1 MQSKD
6 PSFSRKSSEQKLAEL
21 ALNIGGLSHA
31 AAAQQLLELSNE
43 FRYYSLEAEIAAP
56 FEKAAADLKAK
67 LEAKLKALQ
76 EEAAATPAPVI
87 ELPKVEESVQT
98 SAPEAEPETVKAET
112 EVTAPEPAPEAV
124 EPEMEVMPTEEE
136 IPAEPVAEE
145 EPAVAAPVA
154 EEAPA
159 QQDIFT
165 PAPAAEKK
173 SLNDRLAG
181 NVLKF
186 GLNDRIGFVKDLFD
200 GSQED
205 FNRVVSQLNTLGNL
219 NEAMEF
225 IHTHIS
231 GEYGWDQKEE
241 TAARFI
247 AAVEQKFS

>member
-6 PSFSRKSSEQKLAEL
+6 PSLSRKSSEQKLAEL
-21 ALNIGGLSHA
+21 ALNIGSLTHA
-31 AAAQQLLELSNE
+31 EAAQQLLELSNE

-67 LEAKLKALQ
+67 LEAKLKAMQ
-76 EEAAATPAPVI
+76 EEAAATPAPVV
-87 ELPKVEESVQT
+87 ELPKVEEPAET
-98 SAPEAEPETVKAET
+98 SAPEPV
-112 EVTAPEPAPEAV
+112 EAV
-124 EPEMEVMPTEEE
+124 EPAPVMEAEPEIIEPVMEVVPAEEE
-136 IPAEPVAEE
+136 IPAEPIAEE
-145 EPAVAAPVA
+145 EPAAPIA
-154 EEAPA
+154 DEAPA
-159 QQDIFT
+159 QQDIFA

>member
-31 AAAQQLLELSNE
+31 EAAQQLLELSNE
-43 FRYYSLEAEIAAP
+43 FRYHSLEAEIAAP

-76 EEAAATPAPVI
+76 EEAAATTAPVV
-87 ELPKVEESVQT
+87 ELPKVEEPAET
-98 SAPEAEPETVKAET
+98 SAPEPV
-112 EVTAPEPAPEAV
+112 EAV
-124 EPEMEVMPTEEE
+124 EPARVMEAEPEVVEPVMEVVPAEEE
-136 IPAEPVAEE
+136 IPAEPIAEE
-145 EPAVAAPVA
+145 EPAAPIA
-154 EEAPA
+154 DEAPA
-159 QQDIFT
+159 QQDIF
-165 PAPAAEKK
+165 APAAEKK

>member
-6 PSFSRKSSEQKLAEL
+6 PSLSRKSSEQKLAEL
-21 ALNIGGLSHA
+21 ALNIGSLTHA
-31 AAAQQLLELSNE
+31 EAAQQLLELSNE

-76 EEAAATPAPVI
+76 EEAAATPAPVVKV
-87 ELPKVEESVQT
+87 PKVEEPTET
-98 SAPEAEPETVKAET
+98 SAPEPV
-112 EVTAPEPAPEAV
+112 EAV
-124 EPEMEVMPTEEE
+124 EPDPVMEVVPAEEE
-136 IPAEPVAEE
+136 IPAETVAEE
-145 EPAVAAPVA
+145 ESAVAAPVA
-154 EEAPA
+154 EEAPV
-159 QQDIFT
+159 QQDIFA

-219 NEAMEF
+219 EEAMEF

>member
-21 ALNIGGLSHA
+21 ALNIGGLSHDE
-31 AAAQQLLELSNE
+31 AAQQLLELSNE

-67 LEAKLKALQ
+67 LEDKLIALQ
-76 EEAAATPAPVI
+76 EEAVATSAPVVA
-87 ELPKVEESVQT
+87 LPKVEEPSET
-98 SAPEAEPETVKAET
+98 SAPEPV
-112 EVTAPEPAPEAV
+112 EAV
-124 EPEMEVMPTEEE
+124 EPAPMMEAEPEIVEPVMEVVPAEKE
-136 IPAEPVAEE
+136 IPTEPVAEE

-154 EEAPA
+154 DEAPA
-159 QQDIFT
+159 QQDIFA

-219 NEAMEF
+219 NAAMEF

>member
-76 EEAAATPAPVI
+76 EEAAATPAPVV
-87 ELPKVEESVQT
+87 EVPKVEEPAET
-98 SAPEAEPETVKAET
+98 SAPEPV
-112 EVTAPEPAPEAV
+112 EAV
-124 EPEMEVMPTEEE
+124 EPAPVIEAEPEIVEPVMEVVPTEVKM
-136 IPAEPVAEE
+136 PAEPVAEE
-145 EPAVAAPVA
+145 EPAAAAPVV

>member
-21 ALNIGGLSHA
+21 ALNIGSLTHA
-31 AAAQQLLELSNE
+31 EAAQQLLELSNE

-76 EEAAATPAPVI
+76 EEAAATPAPVV
-87 ELPKVEESVQT
+87 ELPKVEEPAET
-98 SAPEAEPETVKAET
+98 SAPEPV
-112 EVTAPEPAPEAV
+112 EAV
-124 EPEMEVMPTEEE
+124 EPAPVMEAEPEIIEPVMEVVPAEEE

-145 EPAVAAPVA
+145 EPTVAAPVA
-154 EEAPA
+154 DEAPA
-159 QQDIFT
+159 QQDIFA

>member
-31 AAAQQLLELSNE
+31 EAAQQLLELSNE

-76 EEAAATPAPVI
+76 EEAAATPAPVV
-87 ELPKVEESVQT
+87 ELPKVEEPAET
-98 SAPEAEPETVKAET
+98 SAPEPV
-112 EVTAPEPAPEAV
+112 EAV
-124 EPEMEVMPTEEE
+124 EPAPVMEAEPEIVEPVMEVVPAKEE

-154 EEAPA
+154 DEAPA
-159 QQDIFT
+159 QQDIFA

-205 FNRVVSQLNTLGNL
+205 FNRVVSQLNTLSNL

>member
-6 PSFSRKSSEQKLAEL
+6 PSLSRKSSEQKLAEL
-21 ALNIGGLSHA
+21 ALNIGSLTHA
-31 AAAQQLLELSNE
+31 EAAQQLLELSNE

-76 EEAAATPAPVI
+76 EEAAATPAPIVA
-87 ELPKVEESVQT
+87 LPKVEESAET
-98 SAPEAEPETVKAET
+98 SAPEPV
-112 EVTAPEPAPEAV
+112 EAV
-124 EPEMEVMPTEEE
+124 EPAPVMEAEPEIIEPVMEVVSAEEE

-145 EPAVAAPVA
+145 EPTVAAPVA
-154 EEAPA
+154 DEAPA
-159 QQDIFT
+159 QQDIFA

>member
-6 PSFSRKSSEQKLAEL
+6 PSLSRKSSEQKLAEL
-21 ALNIGGLSHA
+21 ALNIGSLTHA
-31 AAAQQLLELSNE
+31 EAAQQLLELSNE

-67 LEAKLKALQ
+67 LEAKLKAMQ
-76 EEAAATPAPVI
+76 EEAAATPAPVV
-87 ELPKVEESVQT
+87 ELPKVEEPAET
-98 SAPEAEPETVKAET
+98 SAPEPV
-112 EVTAPEPAPEAV
+112 EAV
-124 EPEMEVMPTEEE
+124 EPAPVMEAEPEIVEPVMEVVPAEEE
-136 IPAEPVAEE
+136 IPAEPIAEE

-154 EEAPA
+154 DEAPA
-159 QQDIFT
+159 QQDIFA

>member
-21 ALNIGGLSHA
+21 ALNIGSLTHA
-31 AAAQQLLELSNE
+31 EAAQQLLELSNE

-76 EEAAATPAPVI
+76 EEAAATPAPVV
-87 ELPKVEESVQT
+87 ELPKVEEPAET
-98 SAPEAEPETVKAET
+98 SAPEPV
-112 EVTAPEPAPEAV
+112 EAV
-124 EPEMEVMPTEEE
+124 EPAPVMEAEPEFVEPVMEVVPAEEE
-136 IPAEPVAEE
+136 IPAEPIAEE

-154 EEAPA
+154 DEAPA
-159 QQDIFT
+159 QQDIFA

>member
-6 PSFSRKSSEQKLAEL
+6 PSLSRKSSEQKLAEL
-21 ALNIGGLSHA
+21 ALNIGSLTHA
-31 AAAQQLLELSNE
+31 EAAQQLLELSNE

-76 EEAAATPAPVI
+76 EEAAATPAPVVA
-87 ELPKVEESVQT
+87 LPKVEESAET
-98 SAPEAEPETVKAET
+98 SAPEPV
-112 EVTAPEPAPEAV
+112 EAV
-124 EPEMEVMPTEEE
+124 EPAPVMEAEPEIIEPVMEVVPAEEE

-154 EEAPA
+154 DEAPA
-159 QQDIFT
+159 QQDIFA

>member
-31 AAAQQLLELSNE
+31 EAAQQLLELSNE
-43 FRYYSLEAEIAAP
+43 FRYHSLEAEIAAP
-56 FEKAAADLKAK
+56 FEKAAAELKAK

-76 EEAAATPAPVI
+76 EDAAATPAPVV
-87 ELPKVEESVQT
+87 ELPKVEEPAET
-98 SAPEAEPETVKAET
+98 SAPEPV
-112 EVTAPEPAPEAV
+112 EAV
-124 EPEMEVMPTEEE
+124 EPAPVMEAEPEIVEPVMEVVPAEEE
-136 IPAEPVAEE
+136 IPAEPIAEE

-154 EEAPA
+154 DEAPA
-159 QQDIFT
+159 QQDIFA

>member
-6 PSFSRKSSEQKLAEL
+6 PSLSRKSSEQKLAEL
-21 ALNIGGLSHA
+21 ALNIGSLTHA
-31 AAAQQLLELSNE
+31 EAAQQLLELSNE

-76 EEAAATPAPVI
+76 EEAAATPAPVV
-87 ELPKVEESVQT
+87 ELPKVEEPAET
-98 SAPEAEPETVKAET
+98 SAPEPV
-112 EVTAPEPAPEAV
+112 EAV
-124 EPEMEVMPTEEE
+124 EPAPVMEAEPEIIEPVMEVVPAEEE
-136 IPAEPVAEE
+136 IPAEPIAEE
-145 EPAVAAPVA
+145 EPALAASVAD
-154 EEAPA
+154 EAPA
-159 QQDIFT
+159 QQEIFAPT
-165 PAPAAEKK
+165 PAAEKK

>member
-31 AAAQQLLELSNE
+31 EAAQQLLELSNE
-43 FRYYSLEAEIAAP
+43 FRYHSLEAEIAAP

-76 EEAAATPAPVI
+76 EEAAATPAPVV
-87 ELPKVEESVQT
+87 ELPKVEEPAET
-98 SAPEAEPETVKAET
+98 SAPEPV
-112 EVTAPEPAPEAV
+112 EAV
-124 EPEMEVMPTEEE
+124 EPARVMEAEPEVVEPVMEVVPAEEE
-136 IPAEPVAEE
+136 IPAEPIAEE
-145 EPAVAAPVA
+145 EPAAPIA
-154 EEAPA
+154 DEAPA
-159 QQDIFT
+159 QQDIF
-165 PAPAAEKK
+165 APAAEKK

>member
-31 AAAQQLLELSNE
+31 EAAQQLLELSNE
-43 FRYYSLEAEIAAP
+43 FRYHSLEAEITAP
-56 FEKAAADLKAK
+56 YEKAAAYLKAK
-67 LEAKLKALQ
+67 LEAKLKALH
-76 EEAAATPAPVI
+76 EEAAATPAPVV
-87 ELPKVEESVQT
+87 ELPKVEESVET
-98 SAPEAEPETVKAET
+98 SAPV
-112 EVTAPEPAPEAV
+112 
-124 EPEMEVMPTEEE
+124 MEVLPTEEE
-136 IPAEPVAEE
+136 IPSEPLAEE
-145 EPAVAAPVA
+145 VPVEAAPAA
-154 EEAPA
+154 EEVPA
-159 QQDIFT
+159 QQDIF
-165 PAPAAEKK
+165 APAQSAEKK

-219 NEAMEF
+219 DEAMEF
-225 IHTHIS
+225 IETQIS
-231 GEYGWDQKEE
+231 REYSWDQKEE

>member
-6 PSFSRKSSEQKLAEL
+6 PSLSRKSSEQKLAEL
-21 ALNIGGLSHA
+21 ALNIGSLTHA
-31 AAAQQLLELSNE
+31 EAAQQLLELSNE

-67 LEAKLKALQ
+67 LEAKLKAMQ
-76 EEAAATPAPVI
+76 EEAAATPAPVV
-87 ELPKVEESVQT
+87 ELPKVEEPAET
-98 SAPEAEPETVKAET
+98 SAPEPV
-112 EVTAPEPAPEAV
+112 EAV
-124 EPEMEVMPTEEE
+124 EPAPVMEAEPEIVEPVMEVVPAEEE

-145 EPAVAAPVA
+145 ESAVAAPMADEV
-154 EEAPA
+154 PA
-159 QQDIFT
+159 QQDIFA

>member
-6 PSFSRKSSEQKLAEL
+6 PSLSRKSSEQKLAEL
-21 ALNIGGLSHA
+21 ALNIGSLTHA
-31 AAAQQLLELSNE
+31 EAAQQLLELSNE

-76 EEAAATPAPVI
+76 EEAAATPAPVV
-87 ELPKVEESVQT
+87 ELPKVEEPAET
-98 SAPEAEPETVKAET
+98 SAPEPV
-112 EVTAPEPAPEAV
+112 EAV
-124 EPEMEVMPTEEE
+124 EPAPVMEAEPEIIEPVMEVVPAEEE

-154 EEAPA
+154 DEAPA
-159 QQDIFT
+159 QQDIFA

>member
-6 PSFSRKSSEQKLAEL
+6 PSLSRKSSEQKLAEL
-21 ALNIGGLSHA
+21 ALNIGSLTHA
-31 AAAQQLLELSNE
+31 EAAQQLLELSNE

-76 EEAAATPAPVI
+76 EEAAATPAPVV
-87 ELPKVEESVQT
+87 ELPKVEEPAET
-98 SAPEAEPETVKAET
+98 SAPEPV
-112 EVTAPEPAPEAV
+112 EAV
-124 EPEMEVMPTEEE
+124 EPAPVMEAEPEIVEPVMEVVPAEEE
-136 IPAEPVAEE
+136 IPAEPIAEE

-154 EEAPA
+154 DEAPA
-159 QQDIFT
+159 QQDIFA

>member
-31 AAAQQLLELSNE
+31 EAAQQLLELSNE
-43 FRYYSLEAEIAAP
+43 FRYHSMEAEIAAP

-76 EEAAATPAPVI
+76 EEAAATPAPVA
-87 ELPKVEESVQT
+87 EMTKVEEPVET
-98 SAPEAEPETVKAET
+98 SAPEPVTEAET
-112 EVTAPEPAPEAV
+112 EDEAEAEAELV
-124 EPEMEVMPTEEE
+124 EPVVVSDSIEKEVLTEKE
-136 IPAEPVAEE
+136 V
-145 EPAVAAPVA
+145 PAV
-154 EEAPA
+154 
-159 QQDIFT
+159 
-165 PAPAAEKK
+165 EKK

-181 NVLKF
+181 NMLKF

-231 GEYGWDQKEE
+231 REYGWDQKEE

>member
-1 MQSKD
+1 MQSQD
-6 PSFSRKSSEQKLAEL
+6 PSLSRKSSEQKLAEL
-21 ALNIGGLSHA
+21 ALNIAELSDA
-31 AAAQQLLELSNE
+31 EAAQQLLELSGE
-43 FRYYSLEAEIAAP
+43 FRYYSLEAEIDVP
-56 FEKAAADLKAK
+56 FKNAAADLKVK
-67 LEAKLKALQ
+67 LDAKLKALQ
-76 EEAAATPAPVI
+76 EEAAATPTPAV
-87 ELPKVEESVQT
+87 
-98 SAPEAEPETVKAET
+98 
-112 EVTAPEPAPEAV
+112 EPAPTA
-124 EPEMEVMPTEEE
+124 EVTEEV
-136 IPAEPVAEE
+136 PVS
-145 EPAVAAPVA
+145 

-159 QQDIFT
+159 QQEMF
-165 PAPAAEKK
+165 APASEKK

-186 GLNDRIGFVKDLFD
+186 GLNDRIGFVNDLFD

-205 FNRVVSQLNTLGNL
+205 FNRTVSQLNTLGSL

>member
-6 PSFSRKSSEQKLAEL
+6 PSLSRKSSEQKLAEL
-21 ALNIGGLSHA
+21 ALNIGSLTHA
-31 AAAQQLLELSNE
+31 EAAQQLLELSNE

-76 EEAAATPAPVI
+76 EEAAATPAPVVA
-87 ELPKVEESVQT
+87 LPKVEESAET
-98 SAPEAEPETVKAET
+98 SAPEPV
-112 EVTAPEPAPEAV
+112 EAV
-124 EPEMEVMPTEEE
+124 EPAPVMEAEPEIIEPVMEVVPAEEE

-145 EPAVAAPVA
+145 EPAVAAPA
-154 EEAPA
+154 ADEAPA
-159 QQDIFT
+159 QQDIFA

-186 GLNDRIGFVKDLFD
+186 GLNDRIGFVKGLFD

>member
-6 PSFSRKSSEQKLAEL
+6 PSLSRKSSEQKLAEL
-21 ALNIGGLSHA
+21 ALNIGSLTHA
-31 AAAQQLLELSNE
+31 EAAQQLLELSNE

-76 EEAAATPAPVI
+76 EEAAATPAPVV
-87 ELPKVEESVQT
+87 ELPKVEESAET
-98 SAPEAEPETVKAET
+98 SAPEPV
-112 EVTAPEPAPEAV
+112 EAV
-124 EPEMEVMPTEEE
+124 EPAPVMEAEPEIIEPVMEVVPAEEE
-136 IPAEPVAEE
+136 IPAEPIAEE
-145 EPAVAAPVA
+145 EPAAPIA
-154 EEAPA
+154 DEAPA
-159 QQDIFT
+159 QQDIFA